1 MSSGT
6 EETAMASLGM
16 KKRSRSQSQSPMIMT
31 TSAVSSLDSS
41 ASQLHTHENV
51 YSSRKIINNNSKLDV
66 PKNNKKKSVQK
77 EEECFVIEKRK
88 SNNRPRRGGKNRV
101 VVLSPYFA
109 NQQRLTTTTTMGD
122 ERIINKSNEI
132 DLGFVDVQGFDG
144 NVKGRRK
151 DTQQDLE
158 DKDYKMESDSQIT
171 SPLEGSLQ
179 NEILRLEDLLSQCT
193 YKTKDGQYDEEQ
205 EKKFSFP
212 FELTN
217 NSSFLPD
224 DGGRNLAVEVENE
237 AVMVP
242 SIYANL
248 KEDQLQ
254 QTGLEI
260 GKLSHSKRRR
270 RNEKQQ
276 AIARVDIRKV
286 SPYFA
291 NEERPKVE
299 ETIRNKNTVI
309 SKHSRT
315 SRDIIAKNHDKIR
328 KTKNEFSSL
337 GSLDAHS
344 FSTAG
349 NSGNGN
355 VLLTTGDAAA
365 FVENFRGDGDPKKM
379 RMDKKG
385 GKRKDDRISKEC
397 TKSNE
402 ILGFEKAVLIDED
415 AGLTEG
421 FDGNAKG
428 RRKDS
433 RLYTRDFHKMVVKE
447 EREMEDEE
455 PKMELDYKI
464 KRRTSPFEG
473 SSQNEDLKLE
483 DVLSQ
488 YTYRSHD
495 MTKNGKNGQ
504 HDEEQEKK
512 CSEKLC
518 FPFELTNN
526 SSVLPD
532 DGGRNLAGKVEKEAV
547 TLPSIH
553 TNLKEELVLQNGLEI
568 GKVSHSKWRRRN
580 EKQQAIA
587 HVEIRKVS
595 PYFWRSTGQVVR
607 KDGDGTKK
615 MKPPRRCARTHATS
629 VRVSPY
635 FQKIS
640 KEEENEDGR
649 LLEGSNGCKKPVA
662 IKTVLSSSEK
672 LDDAYRRKSPDNM
685 WKPPR
690 TTPGLLQ
697 ERHAHDP
704 WRVLVIC
711 MLLNRTTGFQ
721 ARRVISNLFT
731 LCPDAKTA
739 TEVAKEEI
747 EKIIKTLGLQ
757 KKRALMIQRLSR
769 EYLGES
775 WTHVTQ
781 LHGVADAYA
790 IFCTGKWDQVR
801 PNDHM
806 LNHYWKFLKDR
817 ERKRGLI

>member
-1 MSSGT
+1 MSSEI

-16 KKRSRSQSQSPMIMT
+16 KKRKKSRSQSQSQSPMIMT

-51 YSSRKIINNNSKLDV
+51 YSSRKVINNNKHDV
-66 PKNNKKKSVQK
+66 PNNKTVQV
-77 EEECFVIEKRK
+77 EEESFIIEKRK
-88 SNNRPRRGGKNRV
+88 SNDRARRVGKNRV

-109 NQQRLTTTTTMGD
+109 NQTT
-122 ERIINKSNEI
+122 KSNEI
-132 DLGFVDVQGFDG
+132 DLGFDG
-144 NVKGRRK
+144 NAKGRRK
-151 DTQQDLE
+151 DSRRYTQQDLE
-158 DKDYKMESDSQIT
+158 GEDHKMESDY

-179 NEILRLEDLLSQCT
+179 NEILKLEDLLSQCT
-193 YKTKDGQYDEEQ
+193 YKTK
-205 EKKFSFP
+205 
-212 FELTN
+212 N
-217 NSSFLPD
+217 
-224 DGGRNLAVEVENE
+224 DGGRNLAAEVENE
-237 AVMVP
+237 AVMLP

-254 QTGLEI
+254 QTGLQI
-260 GKLSHSKRRR
+260 
-270 RNEKQQ
+270 EKQQ
-276 AIARVDIRKV
+276 AIARVDVRKV

-291 NEERPKVE
+291 NEGGPKVE
-299 ETIRNKNTVI
+299 ETIRNKNSVI
-309 SKHSRT
+309 SKHSR
-315 SRDIIAKNHDKIR
+315 
-328 KTKNEFSSL
+328 
-337 GSLDAHS
+337 
-344 FSTAG
+344 
-349 NSGNGN
+349 
-355 VLLTTGDAAA
+355 
-365 FVENFRGDGDPKKM
+365 GDGDPRK
-379 RMDKKG
+379 DKKR
-385 GKRKDDRISKEC
+385 GKSKDDRNSKEC

-415 AGLTEG
+415 VGLTEG

-433 RLYTRDFHKMVVKE
+433 RHYMRDFHKMVVKDE

-455 PKMELDYKI
+455 QKMELDYKI

-473 SSQNEDLKLE
+473 SLQNEDLKLE

-495 MTKNGKNGQ
+495 VTKNGKNGQ

-512 CSEKLC
+512 CSEKLS
-518 FPFELTNN
+518 FPFEMTNN

-532 DGGRNLAGKVEKEAV
+532 DGSRNLAGKVENEAV
-547 TLPSIH
+547 ILPNIH
-553 TNLKEELVLQNGLEI
+553 TNLKEEQVLQNGLEI

-607 KDGDGTKK
+607 NDGDGTKK

-640 KEEENEDGR
+640 KKEENEDGR
-649 LLEGSNGCKKPVA
+649 LLEGSNGYKKPVA
-662 IKTVLSSSEK
+662 IRTVLSSSEK

-711 MLLNRTTGFQ
+711 MLLNRTSGFQ
-721 ARRVISNLFT
+721 VFLLIKCLFNMSLWVLLDISV
-731 LCPDAKTA
+731 CY
-739 TEVAKEEI
+739 
-747 EKIIKTLGLQ
+747 
-757 KKRALMIQRLSR
+757 S
-769 EYLGES
+769 
-775 WTHVTQ
+775 
-781 LHGVADAYA
+781 
-790 IFCTGKWDQVR
+790 
-801 PNDHM
+801 
-806 LNHYWKFLKDR
+806 LKQ
-817 ERKRGLI
+817 

>member
-1 MSSGT
+1 MSSET

-16 KKRSRSQSQSPMIMT
+16 KKRKKYRSQSQSPMIMT
-31 TSAVSSLDSS
+31 TSA
-41 ASQLHTHENV
+41 
-51 YSSRKIINNNSKLDV
+51 
-66 PKNNKKKSVQK
+66 
-77 EEECFVIEKRK
+77 
-88 SNNRPRRGGKNRV
+88 
-101 VVLSPYFA
+101 
-109 NQQRLTTTTTMGD
+109 
-122 ERIINKSNEI
+122 
-132 DLGFVDVQGFDG
+132 
-144 NVKGRRK
+144 GRRK
-151 DTQQDLE
+151 DSRRYTQQDLE
-158 DKDYKMESDSQIT
+158 DEDHKMESDCQIT
-171 SPLEGSLQ
+171 SPLEGILQ
-179 NEILRLEDLLSQCT
+179 NEILKLEDLLSQCT

-205 EKKFSFP
+205 EKNFSFP

-224 DGGRNLAVEVENE
+224 DGGRNLAAEVENE
-237 AVMVP
+237 AVMLP

-291 NEERPKVE
+291 NDEGPKVE
-299 ETIRNKNTVI
+299 ETIRNKNTVQKKQRI
-309 SKHSRT
+309 E
-315 SRDIIAKNHDKIR
+315 RDDDKDEDDIM
-328 KTKNEFSSL
+328 E
-337 GSLDAHS
+337 GD
-344 FSTAG
+344 G
-349 NSGNGN
+349 NI
-355 VLLTTGDAAA
+355 LLITGDAAA
-365 FVENFRGDGDPKKM
+365 FVENFRGDGDPKKT
-379 RMDKKG
+379 RKDKKR

-415 AGLTEG
+415 VGLAEG

-433 RLYTRDFHKMVVKE
+433 RHYMRDFHKMVVKDE

-455 PKMELDYKI
+455 QKMELDYKI

-473 SSQNEDLKLE
+473 SLQNEDLKLE

-495 MTKNGKNGQ
+495 MTKNRKNGQ

-512 CSEKLC
+512 CSEKLS
-518 FPFELTNN
+518 FPFEMTNN

-532 DGGRNLAGKVEKEAV
+532 DGGRNLAGKVENEAV
-547 TLPSIH
+547 ILPSIQ
-553 TNLKEELVLQNGLEI
+553 TNLKEEQVPQNGLEI

-607 KDGDGTKK
+607 NDDNGTKKK
-615 MKPPRRCARTHATS
+615 MKPPRPCARTHATS

-649 LLEGSNGCKKPVA
+649 LLEGSNGYKKPVA

-672 LDDAYRRKSPDNM
+672 LNDAYRRKSPDNM
-685 WKPPR
+685 WKPPH

-721 ARRVISNLFT
+721 FVGN
-731 LCPDAKTA
+731 
-739 TEVAKEEI
+739 
-747 EKIIKTLGLQ
+747 IITSL
-757 KKRALMIQRLSR
+757 
-769 EYLGES
+769 
-775 WTHVTQ
+775 
-781 LHGVADAYA
+781 
-790 IFCTGKWDQVR
+790 
-801 PNDHM
+801 
-806 LNHYWKFLKDR
+806 
-817 ERKRGLI
+817 

>member
-1 MSSGT
+1 
-6 EETAMASLGM
+6 MASLGM
-16 KKRSRSQSQSPMIMT
+16 KKRKKSRSQSQSQSPMIMT

-51 YSSRKIINNNSKLDV
+51 YSSRKVINNNKHDV
-66 PKNNKKKSVQK
+66 PNNKTVQV
-77 EEECFVIEKRK
+77 EEESFIIEKRK
-88 SNNRPRRGGKNRV
+88 SNNRARRGGKNRV

-109 NQQRLTTTTTMGD
+109 NQTT
-122 ERIINKSNEI
+122 KSNEI
-132 DLGFVDVQGFDG
+132 DLGFDG
-144 NVKGRRK
+144 NAKGRRK
-151 DTQQDLE
+151 DSRRYTQQDLE
-158 DKDYKMESDSQIT
+158 DEDHKMESDY

-179 NEILRLEDLLSQCT
+179 NEILKLEDLLSQCT
-193 YKTKDGQYDEEQ
+193 YKTK
-205 EKKFSFP
+205 
-212 FELTN
+212 N
-217 NSSFLPD
+217 
-224 DGGRNLAVEVENE
+224 DGGRNLAAEVENE
-237 AVMVP
+237 AVMLP

-254 QTGLEI
+254 QTGLQI
-260 GKLSHSKRRR
+260 
-270 RNEKQQ
+270 EKQQ
-276 AIARVDIRKV
+276 AIARVDVRKV

-291 NEERPKVE
+291 NEGGPKVE
-299 ETIRNKNTVI
+299 ETIRNKNSVI
-309 SKHSRT
+309 SKHSR
-315 SRDIIAKNHDKIR
+315 
-328 KTKNEFSSL
+328 
-337 GSLDAHS
+337 
-344 FSTAG
+344 
-349 NSGNGN
+349 
-355 VLLTTGDAAA
+355 
-365 FVENFRGDGDPKKM
+365 GDGDPRK
-379 RMDKKG
+379 DKKR

-415 AGLTEG
+415 VGLTEG

-428 RRKDS
+428 RRNDS
-433 RLYTRDFHKMVVKE
+433 RHYTRDFHKMVVKDE

-455 PKMELDYKI
+455 QKMELDYKI

-473 SSQNEDLKLE
+473 SLQNEDLKLE

-495 MTKNGKNGQ
+495 VTKNGKNGQ

-512 CSEKLC
+512 CSEKLS
-518 FPFELTNN
+518 FPFEMTNN

-532 DGGRNLAGKVEKEAV
+532 DGSRNLAGKVENEAV
-547 TLPSIH
+547 ILPNIH
-553 TNLKEELVLQNGLEI
+553 TNLKEEQVLQNGLEI

-607 KDGDGTKK
+607 NDGDGTKK

-640 KEEENEDGR
+640 KKEENEDGR
-649 LLEGSNGCKKPVA
+649 LLEGSNGYKKPVA
-662 IKTVLSSSEK
+662 IRTVLSSSEK

-685 WKPPR
+685 CKPPR

-711 MLLNRTTGFQ
+711 MLLNRTSGFQ
-721 ARRVISNLFT
+721 VFLLIKCLFNMSLWVLLDISV
-731 LCPDAKTA
+731 CY
-739 TEVAKEEI
+739 
-747 EKIIKTLGLQ
+747 
-757 KKRALMIQRLSR
+757 S
-769 EYLGES
+769 
-775 WTHVTQ
+775 
-781 LHGVADAYA
+781 
-790 IFCTGKWDQVR
+790 
-801 PNDHM
+801 
-806 LNHYWKFLKDR
+806 LKQ
-817 ERKRGLI
+817 

>member
-1 MSSGT
+1 MSLET

-16 KKRSRSQSQSPMIMT
+16 KKRKKYWSQSQSPSPMIMT

-51 YSSRKIINNNSKLDV
+51 YSSRKIIINNKLDV
-66 PKNNKKKSVQK
+66 PNNKSVQV
-77 EEECFVIEKRK
+77 EEESFIIEKRK
-88 SNNRPRRGGKNRV
+88 SNNRARPRRGGKNRV

-109 NQQRLTTTTTMGD
+109 NQQPTT
-122 ERIINKSNEI
+122 RIINKSDEI
-132 DLGFVDVQGFDG
+132 DLGFDG
-144 NVKGRRK
+144 NAKGRRK
-151 DTQQDLE
+151 DSRRYTQQGLE
-158 DKDYKMESDSQIT
+158 DEDHKMESDYQIA
-171 SPLEGSLQ
+171 SPLEDGSLQ
-179 NEILRLEDLLSQCT
+179 NEILKLEDLLSQCT
-193 YKTKDGQYDEEQ
+193 YKTKDGQYD
-205 EKKFSFP
+205 
-212 FELTN
+212 
-217 NSSFLPD
+217 D
-224 DGGRNLAVEVENE
+224 VDGGRNLAAEVENE
-237 AVMVP
+237 AVMLP
-242 SIYANL
+242 SIFANL

-254 QTGLEI
+254 QPGLQI

-291 NEERPKVE
+291 NEGPKVE
-299 ETIRNKNTVI
+299 ETIPNKNTVI
-309 SKHSRT
+309 SKHSR
-315 SRDIIAKNHDKIR
+315 
-328 KTKNEFSSL
+328 
-337 GSLDAHS
+337 
-344 FSTAG
+344 
-349 NSGNGN
+349 
-355 VLLTTGDAAA
+355 
-365 FVENFRGDGDPKKM
+365 GDGDPRK
-379 RMDKKG
+379 DKKR

-415 AGLTEG
+415 VGLTEV

-433 RLYTRDFHKMVVKE
+433 RHYMRDFHKMVVKDE
-447 EREMEDEE
+447 EREMADEE
-455 PKMELDYKI
+455 QKMELDYKI

-473 SSQNEDLKLE
+473 SLQNEDLKLE

-495 MTKNGKNGQ
+495 MTENGKNGQ

-512 CSEKLC
+512 CSEKLS
-518 FPFELTNN
+518 FPFEMTNN

-532 DGGRNLAGKVEKEAV
+532 DGSRNLAGKVENEAV
-547 TLPSIH
+547 ILPSIH
-553 TNLKEELVLQNGLEI
+553 TNLKEEQVPQNGLEI
-568 GKVSHSKWRRRN
+568 GKVSHSKRRRRN
-580 EKQQAIA
+580 ERQQAIA

-607 KDGDGTKK
+607 NDGDGTKK
-615 MKPPRRCARTHATS
+615 MKPPRRCATTHATS

-649 LLEGSNGCKKPVA
+649 LLEGSNGYKKPVA
-662 IKTVLSSSEK
+662 IRTVLSSSEK

-711 MLLNRTTGFQ
+711 MLLNRTSGFQ

-731 LCPDAKTA
+731 LCPDANTA

-757 KKRALMIQRLSR
+757 KKRASMIQRLSR
-769 EYLGES
+769 EYMGES

-781 LHGVADAYA
+781 LHGVGKYAADAYA
-790 IFCTGKWDQVR
+790 IFCTGTWDQVR

-817 ERKRGLI
+817 ERKIGLI

>member
-1 MSSGT
+1 MSSET
-6 EETAMASLGM
+6 EETAAMASLGM
-16 KKRSRSQSQSPMIMT
+16 KKRKKYRSQSQSQSPMIMT

-51 YSSRKIINNNSKLDV
+51 YSSRKIINNNKLDV
-66 PKNNKKKSVQK
+66 PNNKSVQV
-77 EEECFVIEKRK
+77 EEESFIIEKRK
-88 SNNRPRRGGKNRV
+88 SNNRGRRGGKNRV

-109 NQQRLTTTTTMGD
+109 NQQQRQ
-122 ERIINKSNEI
+122 SSEI
-132 DLGFVDVQGFDG
+132 A
-144 NVKGRRK
+144 KGRRK
-151 DTQQDLE
+151 DE
-158 DKDYKMESDSQIT
+158 DHKMESDY
-171 SPLEGSLQ
+171 SPVEGSLQ
-179 NEILRLEDLLSQCT
+179 NEILKLEDLLSQCT
-193 YKTKDGQYDEEQ
+193 YKTKD
-205 EKKFSFP
+205 
-212 FELTN
+212 
-217 NSSFLPD
+217 
-224 DGGRNLAVEVENE
+224 DGGRNVAAEVENGL
-237 AVMVP
+237 P
-242 SIYANL
+242 TIYANL
-248 KEDQLQ
+248 KEDQLQLQ

-276 AIARVDIRKV
+276 AIAPVHIRKV

-291 NEERPKVE
+291 NEGGP
-299 ETIRNKNTVI
+299 TIRNKNTVI
-309 SKHSRT
+309 SKHSR
-315 SRDIIAKNHDKIR
+315 
-328 KTKNEFSSL
+328 
-337 GSLDAHS
+337 
-344 FSTAG
+344 
-349 NSGNGN
+349 
-355 VLLTTGDAAA
+355 
-365 FVENFRGDGDPKKM
+365 GDGDPRK
-379 RMDKKG
+379 DK
-385 GKRKDDRISKEC
+385 KRKDDRISKEC

-415 AGLTEG
+415 VGLTEG

-433 RLYTRDFHKMVVKE
+433 RHYTRDFHKIVVKDE

-455 PKMELDYKI
+455 QKMELDYKI

-473 SSQNEDLKLE
+473 SLQNEDLKLE

-512 CSEKLC
+512 CSEKLS
-518 FPFELTNN
+518 FPFEMTNN
-526 SSVLPD
+526 SSGLPD
-532 DGGRNLAGKVEKEAV
+532 DGGRNLAGKVENEAV
-547 TLPSIH
+547 ILPSIH
-553 TNLKEELVLQNGLEI
+553 TNLKAEQVPQNGLEI
-568 GKVSHSKWRRRN
+568 GKVSLSKWRRRN

-607 KDGDGTKK
+607 NDGHGTKK
-615 MKPPRRCARTHATS
+615 RKPPRRCARTHATS

-640 KEEENEDGR
+640 KEEENEDGH
-649 LLEGSNGCKKPVA
+649 LLEGSNGFKKPVA

-672 LDDAYRRKSPDNM
+672 LADAYRRKSPDNM

-757 KKRALMIQRLSR
+757 KKRASMIQRLSR
-769 EYLGES
+769 EYMGES

-781 LHGVADAYA
+781 LHGVGMQLMRTQY
-790 IFCTGKWDQVR
+790 FVQESGTR
-801 PNDHM
+801 
-806 LNHYWKFLKDR
+806 
-817 ERKRGLI
+817 

>member
-1 MSSGT
+1 
-6 EETAMASLGM
+6 MASLGM
-16 KKRSRSQSQSPMIMT
+16 KKRKKSRSQSQSQSPMIMT

-51 YSSRKIINNNSKLDV
+51 YSSRKVINNNKHDV
-66 PKNNKKKSVQK
+66 PNNKTVQV
-77 EEECFVIEKRK
+77 EEESFIIEKRK
-88 SNNRPRRGGKNRV
+88 SNNRARRGGKNRV

-109 NQQRLTTTTTMGD
+109 NQTT
-122 ERIINKSNEI
+122 KSNEI
-132 DLGFVDVQGFDG
+132 DLGFDG
-144 NVKGRRK
+144 NAKGRRK
-151 DTQQDLE
+151 DSRRYTQQDLE
-158 DKDYKMESDSQIT
+158 DEDHKMESDY

-179 NEILRLEDLLSQCT
+179 NEILKLEDLLSQCT
-193 YKTKDGQYDEEQ
+193 YKTKD
-205 EKKFSFP
+205 
-212 FELTN
+212 
-217 NSSFLPD
+217 
-224 DGGRNLAVEVENE
+224 DGGRNLAAEVENE
-237 AVMVP
+237 AVMLP

-254 QTGLEI
+254 QTGLQI
-260 GKLSHSKRRR
+260 
-270 RNEKQQ
+270 EKQQ
-276 AIARVDIRKV
+276 AIARVDVRKV

-291 NEERPKVE
+291 NEGGPKVE
-299 ETIRNKNTVI
+299 ETIRNKNSVI
-309 SKHSRT
+309 SKHSR
-315 SRDIIAKNHDKIR
+315 
-328 KTKNEFSSL
+328 
-337 GSLDAHS
+337 
-344 FSTAG
+344 
-349 NSGNGN
+349 
-355 VLLTTGDAAA
+355 
-365 FVENFRGDGDPKKM
+365 GDGDPRK
-379 RMDKKG
+379 DKKR
-385 GKRKDDRISKEC
+385 GKRKDDRNSKEC

-415 AGLTEG
+415 VGLTEG

-428 RRKDS
+428 RRNDS
-433 RLYTRDFHKMVVKE
+433 RHYTRDFHKMVVKDE

-455 PKMELDYKI
+455 QKMELDYKI

-473 SSQNEDLKLE
+473 SLQNEDLKLE

-495 MTKNGKNGQ
+495 VTKNGKNGQ

-512 CSEKLC
+512 CSEKLS
-518 FPFELTNN
+518 FPFEMTNN

-532 DGGRNLAGKVEKEAV
+532 DGSRNLAGKVENEAV
-547 TLPSIH
+547 ILPNIH
-553 TNLKEELVLQNGLEI
+553 TNLKEEQVLQNGLEI

-607 KDGDGTKK
+607 NDGDGTKK

-640 KEEENEDGR
+640 KKEETEDGR
-649 LLEGSNGCKKPVA
+649 LLEGSNGYKKPVA
-662 IKTVLSSSEK
+662 IRTVLSSSEK

-711 MLLNRTTGFQ
+711 MLLNRTSGFQ
-721 ARRVISNLFT
+721 VFLLIKCFFNMSLWVLLDISV
-731 LCPDAKTA
+731 CY
-739 TEVAKEEI
+739 
-747 EKIIKTLGLQ
+747 
-757 KKRALMIQRLSR
+757 S
-769 EYLGES
+769 
-775 WTHVTQ
+775 
-781 LHGVADAYA
+781 
-790 IFCTGKWDQVR
+790 
-801 PNDHM
+801 
-806 LNHYWKFLKDR
+806 LKQ
-817 ERKRGLI
+817 

>member
-1 MSSGT
+1 
-6 EETAMASLGM
+6 MASLGM
-16 KKRSRSQSQSPMIMT
+16 KKRKKSRSQSQSQSPMIMT

-51 YSSRKIINNNSKLDV
+51 YSSRKVINNNKHDV
-66 PKNNKKKSVQK
+66 PNNKTVQV
-77 EEECFVIEKRK
+77 EEESFIIEKRK
-88 SNNRPRRGGKNRV
+88 SNNRARRGGKNRV

-109 NQQRLTTTTTMGD
+109 NQTT
-122 ERIINKSNEI
+122 KSNEI
-132 DLGFVDVQGFDG
+132 DLGFDG
-144 NVKGRRK
+144 NAKGRRK
-151 DTQQDLE
+151 DSRRYTQQDLE
-158 DKDYKMESDSQIT
+158 GEDHKMESDY

-179 NEILRLEDLLSQCT
+179 NEILKLEDLLSQCT
-193 YKTKDGQYDEEQ
+193 YKTK
-205 EKKFSFP
+205 
-212 FELTN
+212 N
-217 NSSFLPD
+217 
-224 DGGRNLAVEVENE
+224 DGGRNLAAEVENE
-237 AVMVP
+237 AVMLP

-254 QTGLEI
+254 QTGLQI
-260 GKLSHSKRRR
+260 
-270 RNEKQQ
+270 EKQQ
-276 AIARVDIRKV
+276 AIARVDVRKV

-291 NEERPKVE
+291 NEGGPKVE
-299 ETIRNKNTVI
+299 ETIRNKNSVI
-309 SKHSRT
+309 SKHSR
-315 SRDIIAKNHDKIR
+315 
-328 KTKNEFSSL
+328 
-337 GSLDAHS
+337 
-344 FSTAG
+344 
-349 NSGNGN
+349 
-355 VLLTTGDAAA
+355 
-365 FVENFRGDGDPKKM
+365 GDGDPRK
-379 RMDKKG
+379 DKKR
-385 GKRKDDRISKEC
+385 GKRKDDRNSKEC

-415 AGLTEG
+415 VGLTEG

-428 RRKDS
+428 RRNDS
-433 RLYTRDFHKMVVKE
+433 RHYTRDFHKMVVKDE

-455 PKMELDYKI
+455 QKMELDYKI

-473 SSQNEDLKLE
+473 SLQNEDLKLE

-495 MTKNGKNGQ
+495 VTKNGKNGQ

-512 CSEKLC
+512 CSEKLS
-518 FPFELTNN
+518 FPFEMTNN

-532 DGGRNLAGKVEKEAV
+532 DGSRNLAGKVENEAV
-547 TLPSIH
+547 ILPNIH
-553 TNLKEELVLQNGLEI
+553 TNLKEEQVLQNGLEI

-607 KDGDGTKK
+607 NDGDGTKK

-640 KEEENEDGR
+640 KKEENEDGR
-649 LLEGSNGCKKPVA
+649 LLEGSNGYKKPVA
-662 IKTVLSSSEK
+662 IRTVLSSSEK

-711 MLLNRTTGFQ
+711 MLLNRTSGFQ
-721 ARRVISNLFT
+721 VFLLIKCLFNMSLWVLLDISV
-731 LCPDAKTA
+731 CY
-739 TEVAKEEI
+739 
-747 EKIIKTLGLQ
+747 
-757 KKRALMIQRLSR
+757 S
-769 EYLGES
+769 
-775 WTHVTQ
+775 
-781 LHGVADAYA
+781 
-790 IFCTGKWDQVR
+790 
-801 PNDHM
+801 
-806 LNHYWKFLKDR
+806 LKQ
-817 ERKRGLI
+817 

>member
-1 MSSGT
+1 
-6 EETAMASLGM
+6 MASLGM
-16 KKRSRSQSQSPMIMT
+16 KKRKKSRSQSQSQSPMIMT

-51 YSSRKIINNNSKLDV
+51 YSSRKVINNNKHDV
-66 PKNNKKKSVQK
+66 PNNKTVQV
-77 EEECFVIEKRK
+77 EEESFIIEKRK
-88 SNNRPRRGGKNRV
+88 SNNRARARRGGKNRV

-109 NQQRLTTTTTMGD
+109 NQTT
-122 ERIINKSNEI
+122 KSNEI
-132 DLGFVDVQGFDG
+132 DLGFDG
-144 NVKGRRK
+144 NAKGRRK
-151 DTQQDLE
+151 DSRRYTQQDLE
-158 DKDYKMESDSQIT
+158 DEDHKMESDY

-179 NEILRLEDLLSQCT
+179 NEILKLEDLLSQCT
-193 YKTKDGQYDEEQ
+193 YKTK
-205 EKKFSFP
+205 
-212 FELTN
+212 N
-217 NSSFLPD
+217 
-224 DGGRNLAVEVENE
+224 DGGRNLAAEVENE
-237 AVMVP
+237 AVMLP

-254 QTGLEI
+254 QTGLQI
-260 GKLSHSKRRR
+260 
-270 RNEKQQ
+270 EKQQ
-276 AIARVDIRKV
+276 AIARVDVRKV

-291 NEERPKVE
+291 NEGGPKVE
-299 ETIRNKNTVI
+299 ETIRNKNSVI
-309 SKHSRT
+309 SKHSR
-315 SRDIIAKNHDKIR
+315 
-328 KTKNEFSSL
+328 
-337 GSLDAHS
+337 
-344 FSTAG
+344 
-349 NSGNGN
+349 
-355 VLLTTGDAAA
+355 
-365 FVENFRGDGDPKKM
+365 GDGDPRK
-379 RMDKKG
+379 DKKR
-385 GKRKDDRISKEC
+385 GKRKDDRNSKEC

-415 AGLTEG
+415 VGLTEG

-428 RRKDS
+428 RRNDS
-433 RLYTRDFHKMVVKE
+433 RHYTRDFHKMVVKDE

-455 PKMELDYKI
+455 QKMELDYKI

-473 SSQNEDLKLE
+473 SLQNEDLKLE

-495 MTKNGKNGQ
+495 VTKNGKNGQ

-512 CSEKLC
+512 CSEKLS
-518 FPFELTNN
+518 FPFEMTNN

-532 DGGRNLAGKVEKEAV
+532 DGSRNLAGKVENEAV
-547 TLPSIH
+547 ILPNIH
-553 TNLKEELVLQNGLEI
+553 TNLKEEQVLQNGLEI

-607 KDGDGTKK
+607 NDGDGTKK

-640 KEEENEDGR
+640 KKEENEDGR
-649 LLEGSNGCKKPVA
+649 LLEGSNGYKKPVA
-662 IKTVLSSSEK
+662 IRTVLSSSEK

-711 MLLNRTTGFQ
+711 MLLNRTSGFQ
-721 ARRVISNLFT
+721 VFLLIKCFFNMSLWVLLDISV
-731 LCPDAKTA
+731 CY
-739 TEVAKEEI
+739 
-747 EKIIKTLGLQ
+747 
-757 KKRALMIQRLSR
+757 S
-769 EYLGES
+769 
-775 WTHVTQ
+775 
-781 LHGVADAYA
+781 
-790 IFCTGKWDQVR
+790 
-801 PNDHM
+801 
-806 LNHYWKFLKDR
+806 LKQ
-817 ERKRGLI
+817 

>member
-1 MSSGT
+1 
-6 EETAMASLGM
+6 
-16 KKRSRSQSQSPMIMT
+16 
-31 TSAVSSLDSS
+31 
-41 ASQLHTHENV
+41 
-51 YSSRKIINNNSKLDV
+51 
-66 PKNNKKKSVQK
+66 
-77 EEECFVIEKRK
+77 
-88 SNNRPRRGGKNRV
+88 
-101 VVLSPYFA
+101 
-109 NQQRLTTTTTMGD
+109 
-122 ERIINKSNEI
+122 
-132 DLGFVDVQGFDG
+132 
-144 NVKGRRK
+144 
-151 DTQQDLE
+151 
-158 DKDYKMESDSQIT
+158 MESDCQIS

-179 NEILRLEDLLSQCT
+179 NE
-193 YKTKDGQYDEEQ
+193 TKDGHYDEEQ
-205 EKKFSFP
+205 EKNFSFP

-217 NSSFLPD
+217 NSFFLPD
-224 DGGRNLAVEVENE
+224 DGGRNLAAEVENE
-237 AVMVP
+237 AVMLP

-248 KEDQLQ
+248 KEYQLQ

-270 RNEKQQ
+270 RNGKQQ
-276 AIARVDIRKV
+276 AIAHVDIRKV

-291 NEERPKVE
+291 NEEGPKVE
-299 ETIRNKNTVI
+299 ETFRNKNTVI

-328 KTKNEFSSL
+328 KTKNQFSSL
-337 GSLDAHS
+337 GSLDTHS

-349 NSGNGN
+349 NSGDGN
-355 VLLTTGDAAA
+355 ILLTTGDAAA
-365 FVENFRGDGDPKKM
+365 FVKNFRGDGDPKKM
-379 RMDKKG
+379 RKDKKR

-402 ILGFEKAVLIDED
+402 ILGFEKAVLVDED
-415 AGLTEG
+415 VGLTEG

-433 RLYTRDFHKMVVKE
+433 RHYMQDFHKMVVKDE

-455 PKMELDYKI
+455 QKMELDYKI

-473 SSQNEDLKLE
+473 SLQNECLKLE

-495 MTKNGKNGQ
+495 MTKNRKNGQ

-512 CSEKLC
+512 CSEKLS
-518 FPFELTNN
+518 FPFEMTNS

-532 DGGRNLAGKVEKEAV
+532 DGGRNLTGKVENEAV
-547 TLPSIH
+547 ILPSIH
-553 TNLKEELVLQNGLEI
+553 TNLKEEQVPQNGLEI

-595 PYFWRSTGQVVR
+595 PYFWRSMGQV
-607 KDGDGTKK
+607 
-615 MKPPRRCARTHATS
+615 
-629 VRVSPY
+629 
-635 FQKIS
+635 IS

-649 LLEGSNGCKKPVA
+649 LLEGSNGYKKPVA

-757 KKRALMIQRLSR
+757 KKRALMIQRLSQ
-769 EYLGES
+769 EYMGES

-781 LHGVADAYA
+781 LHGVGKYAADAYA
-790 IFCTGKWDQVR
+790 IFCTGKWDQKAMFVSLATPLVLMNFR
-801 PNDHM
+801 GTFNAST
-806 LNHYWKFLKDR
+806 LLFLCKVGSGNYCLRFEFLKR
-817 ERKRGLI
+817 LTSFPSSHPSLHVLR

>member
-1 MSSGT
+1 
-6 EETAMASLGM
+6 MASLGM
-16 KKRSRSQSQSPMIMT
+16 KKRKKSRSQSQSQSPMIMT

-51 YSSRKIINNNSKLDV
+51 YSSRKVINNNKHDV
-66 PKNNKKKSVQK
+66 PNNKTVQV
-77 EEECFVIEKRK
+77 EEESFIIEKRK
-88 SNNRPRRGGKNRV
+88 SNNRARRGGKNRV

-109 NQQRLTTTTTMGD
+109 NQTT
-122 ERIINKSNEI
+122 KSNEI
-132 DLGFVDVQGFDG
+132 DLGFDG
-144 NVKGRRK
+144 NAKGRRK
-151 DTQQDLE
+151 DSRRYTQQDLE
-158 DKDYKMESDSQIT
+158 DEDHKMESDY

-179 NEILRLEDLLSQCT
+179 NEILKLEDLLSQCT
-193 YKTKDGQYDEEQ
+193 YKTK
-205 EKKFSFP
+205 
-212 FELTN
+212 N
-217 NSSFLPD
+217 
-224 DGGRNLAVEVENE
+224 DGGRNLAAEVENE
-237 AVMVP
+237 AVMLP

-254 QTGLEI
+254 QTGLQI
-260 GKLSHSKRRR
+260 
-270 RNEKQQ
+270 EKQQ
-276 AIARVDIRKV
+276 AIARVDVRKV

-291 NEERPKVE
+291 NEGGPKVE
-299 ETIRNKNTVI
+299 ETIRNKNSVI
-309 SKHSRT
+309 SKHSR
-315 SRDIIAKNHDKIR
+315 
-328 KTKNEFSSL
+328 
-337 GSLDAHS
+337 
-344 FSTAG
+344 
-349 NSGNGN
+349 
-355 VLLTTGDAAA
+355 
-365 FVENFRGDGDPKKM
+365 GDGDPRK
-379 RMDKKG
+379 DKKR
-385 GKRKDDRISKEC
+385 GKRKDDRNSKEC

-415 AGLTEG
+415 VGLTEG

-428 RRKDS
+428 RRNDS
-433 RLYTRDFHKMVVKE
+433 RHYTRDFHKMVVKDE

-455 PKMELDYKI
+455 QKMELDYKI

-473 SSQNEDLKLE
+473 SLQNEDLKLE

-512 CSEKLC
+512 CSEKLS
-518 FPFELTNN
+518 FPFEMTNN

-532 DGGRNLAGKVEKEAV
+532 DGSRNLAGKVENEAV
-547 TLPSIH
+547 ILPNIH
-553 TNLKEELVLQNGLEI
+553 TNLKEEQVLQNGLEI

-607 KDGDGTKK
+607 NDGDGTKK

-640 KEEENEDGR
+640 KKEENEDGR
-649 LLEGSNGCKKPVA
+649 LLEGSNGYKKPVA
-662 IKTVLSSSEK
+662 IRTVLSSSEK

-711 MLLNRTTGFQ
+711 MLLNRTSGFQ
-721 ARRVISNLFT
+721 VFLLIKCLFNMSLWVLLDISV
-731 LCPDAKTA
+731 CY
-739 TEVAKEEI
+739 
-747 EKIIKTLGLQ
+747 
-757 KKRALMIQRLSR
+757 S
-769 EYLGES
+769 
-775 WTHVTQ
+775 
-781 LHGVADAYA
+781 
-790 IFCTGKWDQVR
+790 
-801 PNDHM
+801 
-806 LNHYWKFLKDR
+806 LKQ
-817 ERKRGLI
+817 

>member
-1 MSSGT
+1 MSSET
-6 EETAMASLGM
+6 EETAAMASLGM
-16 KKRSRSQSQSPMIMT
+16 KKRKKYRSQSQSQSPMIMT

-51 YSSRKIINNNSKLDV
+51 YSSRKIINNNKLDV
-66 PKNNKKKSVQK
+66 PNNKSVQV
-77 EEECFVIEKRK
+77 EEESFIIEKRK
-88 SNNRPRRGGKNRV
+88 SNNRGRRGGKNRV

-109 NQQRLTTTTTMGD
+109 NQQQRQ
-122 ERIINKSNEI
+122 SSEI
-132 DLGFVDVQGFDG
+132 A
-144 NVKGRRK
+144 KGRRK
-151 DTQQDLE
+151 DE
-158 DKDYKMESDSQIT
+158 DHKMESDY
-171 SPLEGSLQ
+171 SPVEGSLQ
-179 NEILRLEDLLSQCT
+179 NEILKLEDLLSQCT
-193 YKTKDGQYDEEQ
+193 YKTKD
-205 EKKFSFP
+205 
-212 FELTN
+212 
-217 NSSFLPD
+217 
-224 DGGRNLAVEVENE
+224 DGGRNVAAEVENGL
-237 AVMVP
+237 P
-242 SIYANL
+242 TIYANL
-248 KEDQLQ
+248 KEDQLQLQ

-276 AIARVDIRKV
+276 AIAPVHIRKV

-291 NEERPKVE
+291 NEGGP
-299 ETIRNKNTVI
+299 TIRNKNTVI
-309 SKHSRT
+309 SKHSR
-315 SRDIIAKNHDKIR
+315 
-328 KTKNEFSSL
+328 
-337 GSLDAHS
+337 
-344 FSTAG
+344 
-349 NSGNGN
+349 
-355 VLLTTGDAAA
+355 
-365 FVENFRGDGDPKKM
+365 GDGDPRK
-379 RMDKKG
+379 DK
-385 GKRKDDRISKEC
+385 KRKDDRISKEC

-415 AGLTEG
+415 VGLTEG

-433 RLYTRDFHKMVVKE
+433 RHYTRDFHKIVVKDE

-455 PKMELDYKI
+455 QKME
-464 KRRTSPFEG
+464 
-473 SSQNEDLKLE
+473 QNEDLKLE

-512 CSEKLC
+512 CSEKLS
-518 FPFELTNN
+518 FPFEMTNN
-526 SSVLPD
+526 SSGLPD
-532 DGGRNLAGKVEKEAV
+532 DGGRNLAGKVENEAV
-547 TLPSIH
+547 ILPSIH
-553 TNLKEELVLQNGLEI
+553 TNLKAEQVPQNGLEI
-568 GKVSHSKWRRRN
+568 GKVSLSKWRRRN

-607 KDGDGTKK
+607 NDGHGTKK
-615 MKPPRRCARTHATS
+615 RKPPRRCARTHATS

-640 KEEENEDGR
+640 KEEENEDGH
-649 LLEGSNGCKKPVA
+649 LLEGSNGFKKPVA

-672 LDDAYRRKSPDNM
+672 LADAYRRKSPDNM

-757 KKRALMIQRLSR
+757 KKRASMIQRLSR
-769 EYLGES
+769 EYMGES

-781 LHGVADAYA
+781 LHGVGKYAADAYA

>member
-1 MSSGT
+1 MSSET
-6 EETAMASLGM
+6 EESAMASLGM
-16 KKRSRSQSQSPMIMT
+16 KKRSRSRSRSQSQSHSPMIMT
-31 TSAVSSLDSS
+31 TSAVSSLNSS

-51 YSSRKIINNNSKLDV
+51 YSSRKIIINNNNKLDV
-66 PKNNKKKSVQK
+66 PNNNKKKSVQVE
-77 EEECFVIEKRK
+77 EEECFIIEKRK

-109 NQQRLTTTTTMGD
+109 NQQQQRPTTTTTTTMGD

-151 DTQQDLE
+151 DAQQDLE
-158 DKDYKMESDSQIT
+158 DKDHKMESDSQII

-193 YKTKDGQYDEEQ
+193 YKTKDGRYDEEQ

-212 FELTN
+212 FKLTN

-224 DGGRNLAVEVENE
+224 DGGRNLAAEVENE
-237 AVMVP
+237 AAMLP

-260 GKLSHSKRRR
+260 RKLSHSKRRR

-276 AIARVDIRKV
+276 AITRVDIRKV

-291 NEERPKVE
+291 NEEGPKVE

-315 SRDIIAKNHDKIR
+315 SRDIIAKNHEKIK

-337 GSLDAHS
+337 GSLDTHS

-349 NSGNGN
+349 NSGDGN
-355 VLLTTGDAAA
+355 ILLTTGDAAA
-365 FVENFRGDGDPKKM
+365 FVENFRGDGDPKKT
-379 RMDKKG
+379 RKDKKG

-415 AGLTEG
+415 VGLTEG

-433 RLYTRDFHKMVVKE
+433 RHYTRDFHKMVVKE
-447 EREMEDEE
+447 EEREMEDEE
-455 PKMELDYKI
+455 QKMELDYKI
-464 KRRTSPFEG
+464 KRRASPFEG
-473 SSQNEDLKLE
+473 SLQNEDLKLE

-547 TLPSIH
+547 ILPSMH
-553 TNLKEELVLQNGLEI
+553 TNLKEEQVPQNGLEI

-615 MKPPRRCARTHATS
+615 RKSPRRCARTHATS

-672 LDDAYRRKSPDNM
+672 LDDVYRRKSPDNM

-697 ERHAHDP
+697 EHHAHDP

-721 ARRVISNLFT
+721 VFLVFSVVFSKLLIECLFNMSLWVLLDIS
-731 LCPDAKTA
+731 
-739 TEVAKEEI
+739 VWY
-747 EKIIKTLGLQ
+747 
-757 KKRALMIQRLSR
+757 S
-769 EYLGES
+769 
-775 WTHVTQ
+775 
-781 LHGVADAYA
+781 
-790 IFCTGKWDQVR
+790 
-801 PNDHM
+801 
-806 LNHYWKFLKDR
+806 LKQ
-817 ERKRGLI
+817 

>member
-1 MSSGT
+1 
-6 EETAMASLGM
+6 MASLGM
-16 KKRSRSQSQSPMIMT
+16 KKRKKSRSQSQSQSPMIMT

-51 YSSRKIINNNSKLDV
+51 YSSRKVINNNKHDV
-66 PKNNKKKSVQK
+66 PNNKTVQV
-77 EEECFVIEKRK
+77 EEESFIIEKRK
-88 SNNRPRRGGKNRV
+88 SNDRARRGGKNRV

-109 NQQRLTTTTTMGD
+109 NQTT
-122 ERIINKSNEI
+122 KSNEI
-132 DLGFVDVQGFDG
+132 DLGFDG
-144 NVKGRRK
+144 NAKGRRK
-151 DTQQDLE
+151 DSRRYTQQDLE
-158 DKDYKMESDSQIT
+158 GEDHKMESDY

-179 NEILRLEDLLSQCT
+179 NEILKLEDLLSQCT
-193 YKTKDGQYDEEQ
+193 YKTK
-205 EKKFSFP
+205 
-212 FELTN
+212 N
-217 NSSFLPD
+217 
-224 DGGRNLAVEVENE
+224 DGGRNLAAEVENE
-237 AVMVP
+237 AVMLP

-254 QTGLEI
+254 QTGLQI
-260 GKLSHSKRRR
+260 
-270 RNEKQQ
+270 EKQQ
-276 AIARVDIRKV
+276 AIARVDVRKV

-291 NEERPKVE
+291 NEGGPKVE
-299 ETIRNKNTVI
+299 ETIRNKNSVI
-309 SKHSRT
+309 SKHSR
-315 SRDIIAKNHDKIR
+315 
-328 KTKNEFSSL
+328 
-337 GSLDAHS
+337 
-344 FSTAG
+344 
-349 NSGNGN
+349 
-355 VLLTTGDAAA
+355 
-365 FVENFRGDGDPKKM
+365 GDGDPRK
-379 RMDKKG
+379 DKKR

-415 AGLTEG
+415 VGLTEG

-428 RRKDS
+428 RRNDS
-433 RLYTRDFHKMVVKE
+433 RHYTRDFHKMVVKDE

-455 PKMELDYKI
+455 QKMELDYKI

-473 SSQNEDLKLE
+473 SLQNEDLKLE

-495 MTKNGKNGQ
+495 VTKNGKNGQ

-512 CSEKLC
+512 CSEKLS
-518 FPFELTNN
+518 FPFEMTNN

-532 DGGRNLAGKVEKEAV
+532 DGSRNLAGKVENEAV
-547 TLPSIH
+547 ILPNIH
-553 TNLKEELVLQNGLEI
+553 TNLKEEQVLQNGLEI

-607 KDGDGTKK
+607 NDGDGTKK

-640 KEEENEDGR
+640 KKEENEDGR
-649 LLEGSNGCKKPVA
+649 LLEGSNGYKKPVA
-662 IKTVLSSSEK
+662 IRTVLSSSEK

-711 MLLNRTTGFQ
+711 MLLNRTSGFQ
-721 ARRVISNLFT
+721 VFLLIKCLFNMSLWVLLDISV
-731 LCPDAKTA
+731 CY
-739 TEVAKEEI
+739 
-747 EKIIKTLGLQ
+747 
-757 KKRALMIQRLSR
+757 S
-769 EYLGES
+769 
-775 WTHVTQ
+775 
-781 LHGVADAYA
+781 
-790 IFCTGKWDQVR
+790 
-801 PNDHM
+801 
-806 LNHYWKFLKDR
+806 LKQ
-817 ERKRGLI
+817 

>member
-1 MSSGT
+1 
-6 EETAMASLGM
+6 MASLGM
-16 KKRSRSQSQSPMIMT
+16 KKRKKSRSQSQSQSQSPMIMT

-51 YSSRKIINNNSKLDV
+51 YSSRKVINNNKHDV
-66 PKNNKKKSVQK
+66 PNNKTVQV
-77 EEECFVIEKRK
+77 EEESFIIEKRK
-88 SNNRPRRGGKNRV
+88 SNNRARRGGKNRV

-109 NQQRLTTTTTMGD
+109 NQTT
-122 ERIINKSNEI
+122 KSNEI
-132 DLGFVDVQGFDG
+132 DLGFDG
-144 NVKGRRK
+144 NAKGRRK
-151 DTQQDLE
+151 DSRRYTQQDLE
-158 DKDYKMESDSQIT
+158 GEDHKMESDY

-179 NEILRLEDLLSQCT
+179 NEILKLEDLLSQCT
-193 YKTKDGQYDEEQ
+193 YKTK
-205 EKKFSFP
+205 
-212 FELTN
+212 N
-217 NSSFLPD
+217 
-224 DGGRNLAVEVENE
+224 DGGRNLAAEVENE
-237 AVMVP
+237 AVMLP

-254 QTGLEI
+254 QTGLQI
-260 GKLSHSKRRR
+260 
-270 RNEKQQ
+270 EKQQ
-276 AIARVDIRKV
+276 AIARVDVRKV

-291 NEERPKVE
+291 NEGGPKVE
-299 ETIRNKNTVI
+299 ETIRNKNSVI
-309 SKHSRT
+309 SKHSR
-315 SRDIIAKNHDKIR
+315 
-328 KTKNEFSSL
+328 
-337 GSLDAHS
+337 
-344 FSTAG
+344 
-349 NSGNGN
+349 
-355 VLLTTGDAAA
+355 
-365 FVENFRGDGDPKKM
+365 GDGDPRK
-379 RMDKKG
+379 DKKR
-385 GKRKDDRISKEC
+385 GKRKDDRNSKEC

-415 AGLTEG
+415 VGLTEG

-428 RRKDS
+428 RRNDS
-433 RLYTRDFHKMVVKE
+433 RHYTRDFHKMVVKDE

-455 PKMELDYKI
+455 QKMELDYKI

-473 SSQNEDLKLE
+473 SLQNEDLKLE

-495 MTKNGKNGQ
+495 VTKNGKNGQ

-512 CSEKLC
+512 CSEKLS
-518 FPFELTNN
+518 FPFEMTNN

-532 DGGRNLAGKVEKEAV
+532 DGSRNLAGKVENEAV
-547 TLPSIH
+547 ILPNIH
-553 TNLKEELVLQNGLEI
+553 TNLKEEQVLQNGLEI

-607 KDGDGTKK
+607 NDGDGTKK

-640 KEEENEDGR
+640 KKEENEDGR
-649 LLEGSNGCKKPVA
+649 LLEGSNGYKKPVA
-662 IKTVLSSSEK
+662 IRTVLSSSEK

-711 MLLNRTTGFQ
+711 MLLNRTSGFQ
-721 ARRVISNLFT
+721 VFLLIKCLFNMSLWVLLDISV
-731 LCPDAKTA
+731 CY
-739 TEVAKEEI
+739 
-747 EKIIKTLGLQ
+747 
-757 KKRALMIQRLSR
+757 S
-769 EYLGES
+769 
-775 WTHVTQ
+775 
-781 LHGVADAYA
+781 
-790 IFCTGKWDQVR
+790 
-801 PNDHM
+801 
-806 LNHYWKFLKDR
+806 LKQ
-817 ERKRGLI
+817 

>member
-1 MSSGT
+1 
-6 EETAMASLGM
+6 MASLGM
-16 KKRSRSQSQSPMIMT
+16 KKRKKSRSQSQSQSPMIMT

-51 YSSRKIINNNSKLDV
+51 YSSRKVINNNKLDV
-66 PKNNKKKSVQK
+66 PNNKTVQV
-77 EEECFVIEKRK
+77 EEESFIIEKRK
-88 SNNRPRRGGKNRV
+88 SNNRARARPRRGGKNRV

-109 NQQRLTTTTTMGD
+109 NQTT
-122 ERIINKSNEI
+122 KSNEI
-132 DLGFVDVQGFDG
+132 DLGFDG
-144 NVKGRRK
+144 NAKGRRK
-151 DTQQDLE
+151 DSRRYTQQDLE
-158 DKDYKMESDSQIT
+158 GEDHKMESDY

-179 NEILRLEDLLSQCT
+179 NEILKLEDLLSQCT
-193 YKTKDGQYDEEQ
+193 YKTK
-205 EKKFSFP
+205 
-212 FELTN
+212 N
-217 NSSFLPD
+217 
-224 DGGRNLAVEVENE
+224 DGGRNLAAEVENE
-237 AVMVP
+237 AVMLP

-254 QTGLEI
+254 QTGLQI
-260 GKLSHSKRRR
+260 
-270 RNEKQQ
+270 EKQQ
-276 AIARVDIRKV
+276 AIARVDVRKV

-291 NEERPKVE
+291 NEGGPKVE
-299 ETIRNKNTVI
+299 ETIRNKNSVI
-309 SKHSRT
+309 SKHSR
-315 SRDIIAKNHDKIR
+315 
-328 KTKNEFSSL
+328 
-337 GSLDAHS
+337 
-344 FSTAG
+344 
-349 NSGNGN
+349 
-355 VLLTTGDAAA
+355 
-365 FVENFRGDGDPKKM
+365 GDGDPRK
-379 RMDKKG
+379 DKKR
-385 GKRKDDRISKEC
+385 GKRKDDRNSKEC

-415 AGLTEG
+415 VGLTEG

-433 RLYTRDFHKMVVKE
+433 RHYMRDFHKMVVKDE

-455 PKMELDYKI
+455 QKMELDYKI

-473 SSQNEDLKLE
+473 SLQNEDLKLE

-495 MTKNGKNGQ
+495 VTKNGKNGQ

-512 CSEKLC
+512 CSEKIS
-518 FPFELTNN
+518 FPFEMTNN

-532 DGGRNLAGKVEKEAV
+532 DGSRNLAGKVENEAV
-547 TLPSIH
+547 ILPNIH
-553 TNLKEELVLQNGLEI
+553 TNLKEEQVLQNGLEI

-607 KDGDGTKK
+607 NDGDGTKK

-640 KEEENEDGR
+640 KKEENEDGR
-649 LLEGSNGCKKPVA
+649 LLEGSNGYKKPVA
-662 IKTVLSSSEK
+662 IRTVLSSSEK

-711 MLLNRTTGFQ
+711 MLLNRTSGFQ
-721 ARRVISNLFT
+721 VFLLIKCLFNMSLWVLLDISV
-731 LCPDAKTA
+731 CY
-739 TEVAKEEI
+739 
-747 EKIIKTLGLQ
+747 
-757 KKRALMIQRLSR
+757 S
-769 EYLGES
+769 
-775 WTHVTQ
+775 
-781 LHGVADAYA
+781 
-790 IFCTGKWDQVR
+790 
-801 PNDHM
+801 
-806 LNHYWKFLKDR
+806 LKQ
-817 ERKRGLI
+817 

>member
-1 MSSGT
+1 
-6 EETAMASLGM
+6 MASLGM
-16 KKRSRSQSQSPMIMT
+16 KKRKKSRSQSQSQSPMIMT

-51 YSSRKIINNNSKLDV
+51 YSSRKVINNNKLDV
-66 PKNNKKKSVQK
+66 PNNKTVQV
-77 EEECFVIEKRK
+77 EEESFIIEKRK
-88 SNNRPRRGGKNRV
+88 SNNRARPRPRRGGKNRV

-109 NQQRLTTTTTMGD
+109 NQTT
-122 ERIINKSNEI
+122 KSNEI
-132 DLGFVDVQGFDG
+132 DLGFDG
-144 NVKGRRK
+144 NAKGRRK
-151 DTQQDLE
+151 DSRRYTQQDLE
-158 DKDYKMESDSQIT
+158 GEDHKMESDY

-179 NEILRLEDLLSQCT
+179 NEILKLEDLLSQCT
-193 YKTKDGQYDEEQ
+193 YKTK
-205 EKKFSFP
+205 
-212 FELTN
+212 N
-217 NSSFLPD
+217 
-224 DGGRNLAVEVENE
+224 DGGRNLAAEVENE
-237 AVMVP
+237 AVMLP

-254 QTGLEI
+254 QTGLQI
-260 GKLSHSKRRR
+260 
-270 RNEKQQ
+270 EKQQ
-276 AIARVDIRKV
+276 AIARVDVRKV

-291 NEERPKVE
+291 NEGGPKVE
-299 ETIRNKNTVI
+299 ETIRNKNSVI
-309 SKHSRT
+309 SKHSR
-315 SRDIIAKNHDKIR
+315 
-328 KTKNEFSSL
+328 
-337 GSLDAHS
+337 
-344 FSTAG
+344 
-349 NSGNGN
+349 
-355 VLLTTGDAAA
+355 
-365 FVENFRGDGDPKKM
+365 GDGDPRK
-379 RMDKKG
+379 DKKR
-385 GKRKDDRISKEC
+385 GKRKDDRNSKEC

-415 AGLTEG
+415 VGLTEG

-428 RRKDS
+428 RRNDS
-433 RLYTRDFHKMVVKE
+433 RHYSRDFHKMVVKDE

-455 PKMELDYKI
+455 QKMELDYKI

-473 SSQNEDLKLE
+473 SLQNEDLKLE

-495 MTKNGKNGQ
+495 VTKNGKNGQ

-512 CSEKLC
+512 CSEKIS
-518 FPFELTNN
+518 FPFEMTNN

-532 DGGRNLAGKVEKEAV
+532 DGSRNLAGKVESEAV
-547 TLPSIH
+547 ILPNIH
-553 TNLKEELVLQNGLEI
+553 TNLKEEQVLQNGLEI

-607 KDGDGTKK
+607 NDGDGTKK

-640 KEEENEDGR
+640 KKEETEDGR
-649 LLEGSNGCKKPVA
+649 LLEGSNGYKKPVA
-662 IKTVLSSSEK
+662 IRTVLSSSEK

-711 MLLNRTTGFQ
+711 MLLNRTSGFQ
-721 ARRVISNLFT
+721 VFLLIKCLFNMSLWVLLDISV
-731 LCPDAKTA
+731 CY
-739 TEVAKEEI
+739 
-747 EKIIKTLGLQ
+747 
-757 KKRALMIQRLSR
+757 S
-769 EYLGES
+769 
-775 WTHVTQ
+775 
-781 LHGVADAYA
+781 
-790 IFCTGKWDQVR
+790 
-801 PNDHM
+801 
-806 LNHYWKFLKDR
+806 LKQ
-817 ERKRGLI
+817 

>member
-1 MSSGT
+1 
-6 EETAMASLGM
+6 MASLGM
-16 KKRSRSQSQSPMIMT
+16 KKRKKSRSQSQSQSPMIMT
-31 TSAVSSLDSS
+31 TSAVSSLDSF

-51 YSSRKIINNNSKLDV
+51 YSSRKVINNNKHDV
-66 PKNNKKKSVQK
+66 PNNKTVQV
-77 EEECFVIEKRK
+77 EEESFIIEKRK
-88 SNNRPRRGGKNRV
+88 SNNRARARPRRGGKNRV

-109 NQQRLTTTTTMGD
+109 NQTT
-122 ERIINKSNEI
+122 KSNEI
-132 DLGFVDVQGFDG
+132 DLGFDG
-144 NVKGRRK
+144 NAKGRRK
-151 DTQQDLE
+151 DSRRYTQQDLE
-158 DKDYKMESDSQIT
+158 GEDHKMESDY

-179 NEILRLEDLLSQCT
+179 NEILKLEDLLSQCT
-193 YKTKDGQYDEEQ
+193 YKTK
-205 EKKFSFP
+205 
-212 FELTN
+212 N
-217 NSSFLPD
+217 
-224 DGGRNLAVEVENE
+224 DGGRNLAAEVENE
-237 AVMVP
+237 AVMLP

-254 QTGLEI
+254 QTGLQI
-260 GKLSHSKRRR
+260 
-270 RNEKQQ
+270 EKQQ

-291 NEERPKVE
+291 SEGGPKVE
-299 ETIRNKNTVI
+299 ETIRNKNSVI
-309 SKHSRT
+309 SKHSR
-315 SRDIIAKNHDKIR
+315 
-328 KTKNEFSSL
+328 
-337 GSLDAHS
+337 
-344 FSTAG
+344 
-349 NSGNGN
+349 
-355 VLLTTGDAAA
+355 
-365 FVENFRGDGDPKKM
+365 GDGDPRK
-379 RMDKKG
+379 DKKR
-385 GKRKDDRISKEC
+385 GKSKDDRNSKEC

-415 AGLTEG
+415 VGLTEG

-428 RRKDS
+428 RRNDS
-433 RLYTRDFHKMVVKE
+433 RHYTRDFHKMVVKDE

-455 PKMELDYKI
+455 QKMELDYKI

-473 SSQNEDLKLE
+473 SLQNEDLKLE

-495 MTKNGKNGQ
+495 VTKNGKNGQ

-512 CSEKLC
+512 CSEKIS
-518 FPFELTNN
+518 FPFEMTNN

-532 DGGRNLAGKVEKEAV
+532 DGSRNLAGKVENEAV
-547 TLPSIH
+547 ILPNIH
-553 TNLKEELVLQNGLEI
+553 TNLKEEQVLQNGLEI

-607 KDGDGTKK
+607 NDGDGTKK

-640 KEEENEDGR
+640 KKEENEDGR
-649 LLEGSNGCKKPVA
+649 LLEGSNGYKKPVA
-662 IKTVLSSSEK
+662 IRTVLSSSEK

-711 MLLNRTTGFQ
+711 MLLNQTSGFQ
-721 ARRVISNLFT
+721 VFLLIKCLFNMSLWVLLDISV
-731 LCPDAKTA
+731 CY
-739 TEVAKEEI
+739 
-747 EKIIKTLGLQ
+747 
-757 KKRALMIQRLSR
+757 S
-769 EYLGES
+769 
-775 WTHVTQ
+775 
-781 LHGVADAYA
+781 
-790 IFCTGKWDQVR
+790 
-801 PNDHM
+801 
-806 LNHYWKFLKDR
+806 LKQ
-817 ERKRGLI
+817 

>member
-1 MSSGT
+1 MSSET

-16 KKRSRSQSQSPMIMT
+16 KKRKKSRSQSQSPMVMT
-31 TSAVSSLDSS
+31 TSDVSSLDSS

-51 YSSRKIINNNSKLDV
+51 YSSRKIINNSKLDV
-66 PKNNKKKSVQK
+66 PNINKSVQV
-77 EEECFVIEKRK
+77 EEESFIIEKRK
-88 SNNRPRRGGKNRV
+88 SNNRLRRGGKNRV

-109 NQQRLTTTTTMGD
+109 NQQQRSTTPTMGD
-122 ERIINKSNEI
+122 ERKSNEI
-132 DLGFVDVQGFDG
+132 DLGFDG
-144 NVKGRRK
+144 NAKGGRK
-151 DTQQDLE
+151 DSRQQDLE
-158 DKDYKMESDSQIT
+158 DEDHKMESDY

-179 NEILRLEDLLSQCT
+179 NEILKLEDLLSQCT
-193 YKTKDGQYDEEQ
+193 YKTKDG
-205 EKKFSFP
+205 
-212 FELTN
+212 
-217 NSSFLPD
+217 
-224 DGGRNLAVEVENE
+224 GRNLAAEVENE
-237 AVMVP
+237 LP

-260 GKLSHSKRRR
+260 GKLSHSKRSE
-270 RNEKQQ
+270 RNEKQP

-291 NEERPKVE
+291 NEQGPKVE
-299 ETIRNKNTVI
+299 ETIRNKTTVL

-315 SRDIIAKNHDKIR
+315 SRDIIAKNRDKTR

-337 GSLDAHS
+337 GSLDTHS
-344 FSTAG
+344 FSAAG
-349 NSGNGN
+349 NSSDGNI
-355 VLLTTGDAAA
+355 LLTTGDAAA
-365 FVENFRGDGDPKKM
+365 FVENFRGDGDPKKTRKDM
-379 RMDKKG
+379 KR
-385 GKRKDDRISKEC
+385 GKRKDDRISKEW

-402 ILGFEKAVLIDED
+402 ILGFEKALLIDED
-415 AGLTEG
+415 VGLTEG
-421 FDGNAKG
+421 FDANAKG

-433 RLYTRDFHKMVVKE
+433 RHYTRDFHKMAVKDE

-455 PKMELDYKI
+455 QKMESDYKI

-473 SSQNEDLKLE
+473 SLQNEDLKLE

-512 CSEKLC
+512 CSGKLS
-518 FPFELTNN
+518 FLFEMTNN

-532 DGGRNLAGKVEKEAV
+532 DGVRNLAGKVENEAV
-547 TLPSIH
+547 ILPSIH
-553 TNLKEELVLQNGLEI
+553 TNLKEEQVPQNGLEI

-607 KDGDGTKK
+607 NDGDGTKK
-615 MKPPRRCARTHATS
+615 MKPTRCCARTHATS

-649 LLEGSNGCKKPVA
+649 LLVGSNGYKKPVA
-662 IKTVLSSSEK
+662 IKTVLSSSKK

-757 KKRALMIQRLSR
+757 KKRASMIQRLSR
-769 EYLGES
+769 EYIGES

-781 LHGVADAYA
+781 LHGVGKYAADAYA

-817 ERKRGLI
+817 ERKKGLI

>member
-1 MSSGT
+1 
-6 EETAMASLGM
+6 MASLGM
-16 KKRSRSQSQSPMIMT
+16 KKRKKSRSQSQSQSPMIMT

-51 YSSRKIINNNSKLDV
+51 YSSRKVINNNKHDV
-66 PKNNKKKSVQK
+66 PNNKTVQV
-77 EEECFVIEKRK
+77 EEESFIIEKRK
-88 SNNRPRRGGKNRV
+88 SNNRARRGGKNRV

-109 NQQRLTTTTTMGD
+109 NQTT
-122 ERIINKSNEI
+122 KSNEI
-132 DLGFVDVQGFDG
+132 DLGFDG
-144 NVKGRRK
+144 NAKGRRK
-151 DTQQDLE
+151 DSRRYTQQDLE
-158 DKDYKMESDSQIT
+158 DEDHKMESDY

-179 NEILRLEDLLSQCT
+179 NEILKLEDLLSQCT
-193 YKTKDGQYDEEQ
+193 YKTK
-205 EKKFSFP
+205 
-212 FELTN
+212 N
-217 NSSFLPD
+217 
-224 DGGRNLAVEVENE
+224 DGGRNLAAEVENE
-237 AVMVP
+237 AVMLP

-254 QTGLEI
+254 QTGLQI
-260 GKLSHSKRRR
+260 
-270 RNEKQQ
+270 EKQQ
-276 AIARVDIRKV
+276 AIARVDVRKV

-291 NEERPKVE
+291 NEGGPKVE
-299 ETIRNKNTVI
+299 ETIRNKNSVI
-309 SKHSRT
+309 SKHSR
-315 SRDIIAKNHDKIR
+315 
-328 KTKNEFSSL
+328 
-337 GSLDAHS
+337 
-344 FSTAG
+344 
-349 NSGNGN
+349 
-355 VLLTTGDAAA
+355 
-365 FVENFRGDGDPKKM
+365 GDGDPRK
-379 RMDKKG
+379 DKKR

-415 AGLTEG
+415 VGLTEG

-428 RRKDS
+428 RRNDS
-433 RLYTRDFHKMVVKE
+433 RHYTRDFHKMVVKDE

-455 PKMELDYKI
+455 QKMELDYKI

-473 SSQNEDLKLE
+473 SLQNEDLKLE

-512 CSEKLC
+512 CSEKLS
-518 FPFELTNN
+518 FPFEMTNN

-532 DGGRNLAGKVEKEAV
+532 DGSRNLAGKVENEAV
-547 TLPSIH
+547 ILPNIH
-553 TNLKEELVLQNGLEI
+553 TNLKEEQVLQNGLEI

-607 KDGDGTKK
+607 NDGDGTKK

-640 KEEENEDGR
+640 KKEENEDGH
-649 LLEGSNGCKKPVA
+649 LLEGSNGYKKPVA
-662 IKTVLSSSEK
+662 IRTVLSSSEK

-711 MLLNRTTGFQ
+711 MLLNRTSGFQ
-721 ARRVISNLFT
+721 VFLLIKCLFNMSLWVLLDISV
-731 LCPDAKTA
+731 CY
-739 TEVAKEEI
+739 
-747 EKIIKTLGLQ
+747 
-757 KKRALMIQRLSR
+757 S
-769 EYLGES
+769 
-775 WTHVTQ
+775 
-781 LHGVADAYA
+781 
-790 IFCTGKWDQVR
+790 
-801 PNDHM
+801 
-806 LNHYWKFLKDR
+806 LKQ
-817 ERKRGLI
+817 

>member
-1 MSSGT
+1 
-6 EETAMASLGM
+6 MASLGM
-16 KKRSRSQSQSPMIMT
+16 KKRKKSRSQSQSQSPMIMT

-51 YSSRKIINNNSKLDV
+51 YSSRKVINNNKHDV
-66 PKNNKKKSVQK
+66 PNNKTVQV
-77 EEECFVIEKRK
+77 EEESFIIEKRK
-88 SNNRPRRGGKNRV
+88 SNNRARARPRRGGKNRV

-109 NQQRLTTTTTMGD
+109 NQTT
-122 ERIINKSNEI
+122 KSNEI
-132 DLGFVDVQGFDG
+132 DLGFDG
-144 NVKGRRK
+144 NAKGRRK
-151 DTQQDLE
+151 DSRRYTQQDLE
-158 DKDYKMESDSQIT
+158 GEDHKMESDY

-179 NEILRLEDLLSQCT
+179 NEILKLEDLLSQCT
-193 YKTKDGQYDEEQ
+193 YKTK
-205 EKKFSFP
+205 
-212 FELTN
+212 N
-217 NSSFLPD
+217 
-224 DGGRNLAVEVENE
+224 DGGRNLAAEVENE
-237 AVMVP
+237 AVMLP

-254 QTGLEI
+254 QTGLQI
-260 GKLSHSKRRR
+260 
-270 RNEKQQ
+270 EKQQ
-276 AIARVDIRKV
+276 AIARVDVRKV

-291 NEERPKVE
+291 NEGGPKVE
-299 ETIRNKNTVI
+299 ETIRNKNSVI
-309 SKHSRT
+309 SKHSR
-315 SRDIIAKNHDKIR
+315 
-328 KTKNEFSSL
+328 
-337 GSLDAHS
+337 
-344 FSTAG
+344 
-349 NSGNGN
+349 
-355 VLLTTGDAAA
+355 
-365 FVENFRGDGDPKKM
+365 GDGDPRK
-379 RMDKKG
+379 DKKR
-385 GKRKDDRISKEC
+385 GKRKDDRNSKEC

-402 ILGFEKAVLIDED
+402 ILGFEKAILIDED
-415 AGLTEG
+415 VGLTEG

-428 RRKDS
+428 RRNDS
-433 RLYTRDFHKMVVKE
+433 RHYTRDFHKMVVKDE

-455 PKMELDYKI
+455 QKMELDYKI

-473 SSQNEDLKLE
+473 SLQNEDLKLE

-512 CSEKLC
+512 CSEKLS
-518 FPFELTNN
+518 FPFEMTNN

-532 DGGRNLAGKVEKEAV
+532 DGSRNLAGKVENEAV
-547 TLPSIH
+547 ILPNIH
-553 TNLKEELVLQNGLEI
+553 TNLKEEQVLQNGLEI

-607 KDGDGTKK
+607 NDGDGTKK

-640 KEEENEDGR
+640 KKEENEDGR
-649 LLEGSNGCKKPVA
+649 LLEGSNGYKKPVA
-662 IKTVLSSSEK
+662 IRTVLSSSEK

-711 MLLNRTTGFQ
+711 MLLNRTSGFQ
-721 ARRVISNLFT
+721 VFLLIKCLFNMSLWVLLDISV
-731 LCPDAKTA
+731 CY
-739 TEVAKEEI
+739 
-747 EKIIKTLGLQ
+747 
-757 KKRALMIQRLSR
+757 S
-769 EYLGES
+769 
-775 WTHVTQ
+775 
-781 LHGVADAYA
+781 
-790 IFCTGKWDQVR
+790 
-801 PNDHM
+801 
-806 LNHYWKFLKDR
+806 LKQ
-817 ERKRGLI
+817 